1 MVCLKTYSR
10 DQLVA
15 LRGDVTLSRCVRKV
29 IFSHQLWLP
38 AYARDL
44 RNFHGSIHKYGRIV
58 RRRNSNHCNQHLTQ
72 NESNPHGSTSIGLLN
87 AQSLNNK
94 FAAVCER
101 ISADRLSLC
110 AVVETW
116 HDGVD
121 SPSLI
126 GTAPPGYRYIEKA
139 RPRTTANQQ
148 TTLTNHGGV
157 CLFYASFL
165 GAREVTLPTYRS
177 GLEAL
182 AVYIHGARRNALFI
196 VLYRPGSSVVTNAF
210 FDDFADVLERTSTFA
225 CPLVILGDINIH
237 VDNVDDQDTVKFL
250 TILDSH
256 GLTQHV
262 SSATQSLGHT
272 CSSLALTV
280 VLAT

>member
-29 IFSHQLWLP
+29 IFSHHLWLP

-44 RNFHGSIHKYGRIV
+44 QNFHGSIHKYGRIV
-58 RRRNSNHCNQHLTQ
+58 RRRNSNHCNQHWTPPQ
-72 NESNPHGSTSIGLLN
+72 NESNPHGSTSVGLLN

-101 ISADRLSLC
+101 ILADRLSLC

-182 AVYIHGARRNALFI
+182 AVYIHGARRNAFFKARRVHSTRRKALYVSLLFI
-196 VLYRPGSSVVTNAF
+196 GLLFIIYLFCRMGNLLNRWT
-210 FDDFADVLERTSTFA
+210 DRGDFWHDGQGW
-225 CPLVILGDINIH
+225 C
-237 VDNVDDQDTVKFL
+237 
-250 TILDSH
+250 
-256 GLTQHV
+256 
-262 SSATQSLGHT
+262 
-272 CSSLALTV
+272 
-280 VLAT
+280 